1 VAVFGTLLLGIYHQ
15 RLAALLPADTP
26 AHVRAVVDNPLTMN
40 QGPEVGVA
48 APLPP
53 MDAAVAAGVRTSLA
67 AGMQRI
73 FDLAALVMATS
84 VLLNGWLPE
93 LPLRS
98 HSDHPPPADPA

>member
-1 VAVFGTLLLGIYHQ
+1 
-15 RLAALLPADTP
+15 
-26 AHVRAVVDNPLTMN
+26 
-40 QGPEVGVA
+40 
-48 APLPP
+48 LPP
-53 MDAAVAAGVRTSLA
+53 MDAAVAAGVRSSLA

-84 VLLNGWLPE
+84 VLLNVWLPE